1 MKGIEYDADIWKD
14 ILYLWIKIINYVVN
28 ISTLPKVIYRFNK
41 IPVKIPM
48 TFFTKLEQI
57 ILKFYGIT
65 IDPKQSMKFSEK
77 KNSAGDLILRYF
89 RPYYKVTVVKSV
101 QSCKNKTKQKRHR
114 DQWNRIESLET
125 VHDG

>member
-65 IDPKQSMKFSEK
+65 IDPK
-77 KNSAGDLILRYF
+77 
-89 RPYYKVTVVKSV
+89 
-101 QSCKNKTKQKRHR
+101 
-114 DQWNRIESLET
+114 
-125 VHDG
+125 

>member
-14 ILYLWIKIINYVVN
+14 ILCLWIKRINYVVN
-28 ISTLPKVIYRFNK
+28 ISTLPKVIYRFNE

-65 IDPKQSMKFSEK
+65 IDPKQSMKF
-77 KNSAGDLILRYF
+77 
-89 RPYYKVTVVKSV
+89 
-101 QSCKNKTKQKRHR
+101 
-114 DQWNRIESLET
+114 
-125 VHDG
+125 

>member
-57 ILKFYGIT
+57 ILKFYGNT
-65 IDPKQSMKFSEK
+65 IDPKQSMKF
-77 KNSAGDLILRYF
+77 
-89 RPYYKVTVVKSV
+89 
-101 QSCKNKTKQKRHR
+101 
-114 DQWNRIESLET
+114 
-125 VHDG
+125 

>member
-1 MKGIEYDADIWKD
+1 MKGIEYDADIWKY

-28 ISTLPKVIYRFNK
+28 ISTLPKVIYRFYK

-65 IDPKQSMKFSEK
+65 IDPK
-77 KNSAGDLILRYF
+77 
-89 RPYYKVTVVKSV
+89 
-101 QSCKNKTKQKRHR
+101 
-114 DQWNRIESLET
+114 
-125 VHDG
+125 

>member
-28 ISTLPKVIYRFNK
+28 ISTLPKVIYRFNE

-65 IDPKQSMKFSEK
+65 IDPKQSMKF
-77 KNSAGDLILRYF
+77 
-89 RPYYKVTVVKSV
+89 
-101 QSCKNKTKQKRHR
+101 
-114 DQWNRIESLET
+114 
-125 VHDG
+125 

>member
-1 MKGIEYDADIWKD
+1 MKGIEYDADIWKY
-14 ILYLWIKIINYVVN
+14 ILYLWIKRINYVVN

-65 IDPKQSMKFSEK
+65 IDPK
-77 KNSAGDLILRYF
+77 
-89 RPYYKVTVVKSV
+89 
-101 QSCKNKTKQKRHR
+101 
-114 DQWNRIESLET
+114 
-125 VHDG
+125 

>member
-14 ILYLWIKIINYVVN
+14 IWCLWIKRINYVVN
-28 ISTLPKVIYRFNK
+28 ISTLPKVIYRFNE

-65 IDPKQSMKFSEK
+65 IDPK
-77 KNSAGDLILRYF
+77 
-89 RPYYKVTVVKSV
+89 
-101 QSCKNKTKQKRHR
+101 
-114 DQWNRIESLET
+114 
-125 VHDG
+125 

>member
-57 ILKFYGIT
+57 ILKFI
-65 IDPKQSMKFSEK
+65 
-77 KNSAGDLILRYF
+77 
-89 RPYYKVTVVKSV
+89 
-101 QSCKNKTKQKRHR
+101 
-114 DQWNRIESLET
+114 
-125 VHDG
+125 

>member
-28 ISTLPKVIYRFNK
+28 ISTLPKVIYRFNE

-65 IDPKQSMKFSEK
+65 IDPK
-77 KNSAGDLILRYF
+77 
-89 RPYYKVTVVKSV
+89 
-101 QSCKNKTKQKRHR
+101 
-114 DQWNRIESLET
+114 
-125 VHDG
+125 